1 MSISDLKSLLEKV
14 SGVAMEEMRLFNE
27 SYSTNQLEGPLL
39 CTDCGLI
46 NTAEGPED
54 AETGSVPVL
63 TMMVCWTLY
72 IREDSVRACSAFT
85 LRRVSNCL
93 RVHQP
98 ELDCLGFVSERAAC
112 G

>member
-46 NTAEGPED
+46 NTAEGAED

-63 TMMVCWTLY
+63 TMMVCWTLCQ
-72 IREDSVRACSAFT
+72 IT
-85 LRRVSNCL
+85 SN
-93 RVHQP
+93 
-98 ELDCLGFVSERAAC
+98 AAVC
-112 G
+112 THHPA